1 MRVLA
6 GSRQGSTRRPAL
18 CRSRICLRRSNAPRP
33 AHGPSTASPL
43 GPKAVATRGR
53 LRQLHARML
62 SHLAGP
68 VLACRE
74 FCSASPVGRRGS
86 LRLGSPGGGK
96 GEPPVTRDTDRHG
109 RSERVSERGD
119 PGPGPDSA
127 YATRRAGDRFS
138 ARAPCLRSGHV
149 GCLADLPS
157 RRAARF
163 SARPHWESAVGC
175 SGSAGLLWA
184 RWTAREAV
192 EMPRFGRSG
201 PLSRRHP
208 TGTQALPVSLP
219 ALGSDVMEVTLA
231 VSHISWRGR

>member
-1 MRVLA
+1 M
-6 GSRQGSTRRPAL
+6 
-18 CRSRICLRRSNAPRP
+18 
-33 AHGPSTASPL
+33 
-43 GPKAVATRGR
+43 
-53 LRQLHARML
+53 LHARRTTVDGFTLGATGSSHARPAETAACTNAEPSGWAGSGL
-62 SHLAGP
+62 SG
-68 VLACRE
+68 VLLCV
-74 FCSASPVGRRGS
+74 SGRPKRQFPTRIPRRRQKGS
-86 LRLGSPGGGK
+86 R
-96 GEPPVTRDTDRHG
+96 PVTRDTDRHG